1 MLGDLGEAGNDGVA
15 GTGRGQDPQVVRAL
29 GLGLPGLSDR
39 PKWLQADAIWKFGG
53 HCRNKHG
60 WVNRQKRGR
69 ISRLQAQG
77 CQVPWTTGIHCQRFF
92 KSGHASGWFE
102 VARPA
107 QGQESPAEEEQGFD
121 ILAQAEAE
129 LEDEPTE
136 YIEEQSQQVEPNR
149 WLNRV
154 GWHVHLQGLD
164 RHQLLQARGALSDDE
179 VELGRICEGVD
190 RMAEAGRD
198 VVLQLTIGN
207 AALFQLNSNTAGSK
221 ARKPFHAHVGEDTWA
236 RYTEVVK
243 TVFRIILRAEEWPK
257 KERPPYRLTPQ
268 QRRRLEEMRQEA
280 GTEQDQDQDELD
292 RAVLEFFIALLDH
305 GYKHGPYESALLSA
319 LAVMGL
325 DAKGGWMEPFDYT
338 QKYSAVVKMARFA
351 VALQSQLERA
361 AAEKALEQAGATEDE
376 RWEQTPAIY
385 GIMGDKTSRYMKRV
399 ADGGTPTPMDW
410 ILEAR
415 SYGMTMQF
423 SRTIEGKVSWEGD
436 EINFQRISLKMP
448 QVREMLHGMIA
459 EMRRDIMVLAGMPG
473 SDTQALP
480 AIPWGDIK
488 DDHSDRTPG
497 YFFFKDDRNKSWAR
511 DWRGFVR
518 KAIQG
523 QPRSRTKWFGGRS
536 ELKETAVK
544 EYSVKFEVFREKL
557 LAMMHILGGQPGRG
571 PEILSIRLWNTSQA
585 GTRNVFVDRG
595 MVSFVTT
602 YHKIM
607 WRMDNLHVIFR
618 YIPRELG
625 ELFVWWAGLVLPFM
639 QQLQNILKGS
649 TDKSAFVWW
658 REVIKLSATAEE
670 DDASQADM
678 GGEGAEQKRSKGSGP
693 CSTSATGHRRGFAVY

>member
-1 MLGDLGEAGNDGVA
+1 MSRDLGPVTASVY
-15 GTGRGQDPQVVRAL
+15 
-29 GLGLPGLSDR
+29 GLPGQRQGFVGGREIKKNRKKRGAQSDEYTHNYDKVKPTNQDQGIKVDNVQMEPFVYCEEYKIILCCR
-39 PKWLQADAIWKFGG
+39 SGRIADELETHLESKHKNIGKNERKRMVREAQAMPGIIQKREELRQFQLPVRIVDANPLLEPPRTDGLQCRDCQYINRRVRHMQD

-136 YIEEQSQQVEPNR
+136 DIEKQSQQVEPNR

-305 GYKHGPYESALLSA
+305 GYKQARTRARCSA
-319 LAVMGL
+319 
-325 DAKGGWMEPFDYT
+325 
-338 QKYSAVVKMARFA
+338 
-351 VALQSQLERA
+351 
-361 AAEKALEQAGATEDE
+361 
-376 RWEQTPAIY
+376 RW
-385 GIMGDKTSRYMKRV
+385 R
-399 ADGGTPTPMDW
+399 
-410 ILEAR
+410 
-415 SYGMTMQF
+415 
-423 SRTIEGKVSWEGD
+423 
-436 EINFQRISLKMP
+436 
-448 QVREMLHGMIA
+448 
-459 EMRRDIMVLAGMPG
+459 
-473 SDTQALP
+473 
-480 AIPWGDIK
+480 
-488 DDHSDRTPG
+488 
-497 YFFFKDDRNKSWAR
+497 
-511 DWRGFVR
+511 
-518 KAIQG
+518 
-523 QPRSRTKWFGGRS
+523 
-536 ELKETAVK
+536 
-544 EYSVKFEVFREKL
+544 
-557 LAMMHILGGQPGRG
+557 
-571 PEILSIRLWNTSQA
+571 
-585 GTRNVFVDRG
+585 
-595 MVSFVTT
+595 
-602 YHKIM
+602 
-607 WRMDNLHVIFR
+607 
-618 YIPRELG
+618 
-625 ELFVWWAGLVLPFM
+625 
-639 QQLQNILKGS
+639 
-649 TDKSAFVWW
+649 
-658 REVIKLSATAEE
+658 
-670 DDASQADM
+670 
-678 GGEGAEQKRSKGSGP
+678 
-693 CSTSATGHRRGFAVY
+693 